1 MIDAVWIHG
10 HTSGDT
16 GLIDYFL
23 HIPKT
28 AGTTFMAALDRQFYA
43 ERVCPAKLWRD
54 LLRISSTELSRFRL
68 FRGHFYNLLPPY
80 LDRPVRTLTFL
91 RDPIERALSHYA
103 HVVREPGHYFHKHAL
118 KLGSLE
124 AFIADPRT
132 RPMISNFQTR
142 SLALPFDIRVNAAR
156 FGDEQL
162 EALALERQIETWM
175 PRPADEEALL
185 QTALTR
191 LNGMAFVGLVER
203 FDDSLLQLD
212 RVSGWSLRETAG
224 TRLNQSPQRIA
235 RAALDPATLAAL
247 EQANRLDLALYAAG
261 VSRWAAQ
268 AQALDRTVG

>member
-1 MIDAVWIHG
+1 MT
-10 HTSGDT
+10 TSASSDI

-28 AGTTFMAALDRQFYA
+28 AGTTFMDALDRQFPA
-43 ERVCPAKLWRD
+43 EQVCQAKLWRD
-54 LLRISSTELSRFRL
+54 LLRFGDDELRRFRL
-68 FRGHFYNLLPPY
+68 FRGHFYNLLQPY

-118 KLGSLE
+118 ELGSLD
-124 AFIADPRT
+124 AFIADPLT

-142 SLALPFDIRVNAAR
+142 SLAIPFDVRAIAAR
-156 FGDEQL
+156 LGAEQF
-162 EALALERQIETWM
+162 EALALERRIETWM
-175 PRPADEEALL
+175 PEPADEEAVL

-191 LNGMAFVGLVER
+191 LNAMAFVGLVER

-212 RVSGWSLRETAG
+212 RISGWSLRETAG

-235 RAALDPATLAAL
+235 RAALGSAAL
-247 EQANRLDLALYAAG
+247 EALERANRLDAALYAAG
-261 VSRWAAQ
+261 VARWE
-268 AQALDRTVG
+268 AQALDRTLP